1 MSVTVNRNGRIKC
14 ACSICGAV
22 VWRKYRKTNFTCA
35 ECKSERKA
43 EYAEMQKHQP
53 KKPMGRPPKYTP
65 RCDNCKYLRTCQHD
79 RNLVAFIPGEGLI
92 IMPLRCF
99 KDHPAY
105 DPAEWG
111 MRRQDGIRT

>member
-14 ACSICGAV
+14 ACSICGAP
-22 VWRKYRKTNFTCA
+22 VWRKYNKTNLSCA
-35 ECKSERKA
+35 ECKSKRKA
-43 EYAEMQKHQP
+43 EYAEKQKHQP

-65 RCDNCKYLRTCQHD
+65 KCERCDYIGLCKQDLHVVA
-79 RNLVAFIPGEGLI
+79 LVPGEGLI

-105 DPAEWG
+105 DASEWE
-111 MRRQDGIRT
+111 MRRQEARA